1 MCRETIAVEA
11 PQSFFYLLDQL
22 TDPQWSPL
30 REAKTD
36 EDTYRRVL
44 ETTLDSGYPLKPGEP
59 TSFETMH
66 ALHAAV
72 PRIEAVDQYCNDM
85 QAGRAGDCES

>member
-1 MCRETIAVEA
+1 MQRTL
-11 PQSFFYLLDQL
+11 QSGHHSSNVLLLARL
-22 TDPQWSPL
+22 TDSESSPL

-36 EDTYRRVL
+36 EDTDRRVL
-44 ETTLDSGYPLKPGEP
+44 ETTLESSYLLKPGEL
-59 TSFETMH
+59 TSLEMMH

-85 QAGRAGDCES
+85 QAGRAGDCEN